1 MKSNK
6 LKREP
11 KYIAKFKAFPY
22 QQEAVDAVK
31 DLEYAAIFH
40 EQGLGKTKIAIDVLL
55 YWLSKCSMDTALIVT
70 KKQLVA
76 NWVNEFKDHT
86 SIKPAVLNTD
96 KNNNYRIFCG
106 PYRVVLTNFETLET
120 EKQQFELYL
129 KVRNVGI
136 IIDESAKLK
145 NPNSKLT
152 KTYFELAPLFQRRI
166 IMTGTPVA
174 NRPYDIWAQ
183 IYFLD
188 FGESLGADFN
198 EFKKETDLSN
208 KLSRNTDLQ
217 EEFEDNIS
225 QIFNRISSF
234 TVRETKNSGIITLP
248 DKVYIQEVTEF
259 NRMQEELYER
269 IRTELYQLLI
279 GKFTLESLTS
289 GLYVSP
295 LDLYREYVQN
305 AADSIDEALEQGILK
320 KGEEKISITVSESE
334 RIIKISDN
342 GTGVG
347 ANDIYSNLI
356 DIGNSKK
363 RHSNSRG
370 FRGIGR
376 LSGLGYCQKLKFVT
390 SIHGEEK
397 ASCIT
402 YDAEELKYLLSP
414 QVDSRDSIDQ
424 VLSSV
429 LTIEEIPERIN
440 EHYFS
445 VELYGVVPESDLLN
459 DSEVVSYLQQNLPV
473 PFSRDFVWGSMIK
486 QKLAQ
491 MEVELAEYNVEL
503 RTDRTVI
510 DICKPYK
517 NKILAD
523 RIRKINDSISDINF
537 VPFYSGEK
545 VTAMLWY
552 AETNFLGTVLDKDIK
567 GIRIRQGNILIGD
580 ENTLRKCYKE
590 ERFNSWMVGELLV
603 FNEDIIPN
611 TRRDDYE
618 KNSAYKELL
627 SQFTEWANEMSR
639 QIRHRS
645 YERSLTQSD
654 KKFLA
659 DESVTDVDG
668 VDISLGTELDCYDM
682 DDSDSVANTDL
693 LSKLSLLMDMGKKK
707 TKYNVLNLNSKFTVD
722 QKHTLEHVFDAL
734 YAKYTNAK
742 ANDII
747 QTIIDSF

>member
-55 YWLSKCSMDTALIVT
+55 YWLSECSMDTALIVT

-269 IRTELYQLLI
+269 IRTELY
-279 GKFTLESLTS
+279 
-289 GLYVSP
+289 
-295 LDLYREYVQN
+295 
-305 AADSIDEALEQGILK
+305 
-320 KGEEKISITVSESE
+320 
-334 RIIKISDN
+334 
-342 GTGVG
+342 
-347 ANDIYSNLI
+347 
-356 DIGNSKK
+356 
-363 RHSNSRG
+363 
-370 FRGIGR
+370 
-376 LSGLGYCQKLKFVT
+376 
-390 SIHGEEK
+390 
-397 ASCIT
+397 
-402 YDAEELKYLLSP
+402 
-414 QVDSRDSIDQ
+414 
-424 VLSSV
+424 
-429 LTIEEIPERIN
+429 
-440 EHYFS
+440 
-445 VELYGVVPESDLLN
+445 
-459 DSEVVSYLQQNLPV
+459 
-473 PFSRDFVWGSMIK
+473 
-486 QKLAQ
+486 
-491 MEVELAEYNVEL
+491 
-503 RTDRTVI
+503 
-510 DICKPYK
+510 
-517 NKILAD
+517 
-523 RIRKINDSISDINF
+523 
-537 VPFYSGEK
+537 
-545 VTAMLWY
+545 
-552 AETNFLGTVLDKDIK
+552 
-567 GIRIRQGNILIGD
+567 
-580 ENTLRKCYKE
+580 
-590 ERFNSWMVGELLV
+590 
-603 FNEDIIPN
+603 
-611 TRRDDYE
+611 DYE

-668 VDISLGTELDCYDM
+668 VDISLGTELDSYDM

-722 QKHTLEHVFDAL
+722 QKQTLEHVFDAL